1 MTTGIGEALL
11 LTLAMGATI
20 FFCRVFPFLF
30 FQGKAKDNASNTTDK
45 AMDDSMERR
54 KRRNTAFLSFV
65 EKTVPP
71 VAMTVLTFNSLAGPI
86 RANLGELV
94 PVLTA
99 GAFTA
104 IVHLWRRNPM
114 ISIFTGTA
122 LYMVLIRV
130 LG

>member
-1 MTTGIGEALL
+1 MNTGIGEAML

-30 FQGKAKDNASNTTDK
+30 FREKDNDGANST
-45 AMDDSMERR
+45 EQ
-54 KRRNTAFLSFV
+54 RNGRNIAFLGFI

-71 VAMTVLTFNSLAGPI
+71 VAMTVLAFNSLASPV
-86 RANLGELV
+86 RANPGELV

-99 GAFTA
+99 AAFTA

-122 LYMVLIRV
+122 LYMVLIRI

>member
-1 MTTGIGEALL
+1 MTTSVGDALL

-30 FQGKAKDNASNTTDK
+30 FRGKANGA
-45 AMDDSMERR
+45 MERR
-54 KRRNTAFLSFV
+54 NGRNAAFLGFV

-71 VAMTVLTFNSLAGPI
+71 VAMTVLTFNSLASPV

-99 GAFTA
+99 AAFTA
-104 IVHLWRRNPM
+104 AVHLWRRNPM

>member
-1 MTTGIGEALL
+1 MTTSVGEALL
-11 LTLAMGATI
+11 LTLAMGAVI

-30 FQGKAKDNASNTTDK
+30 FQGNP
-45 AMDDSMERR
+45 MERR
-54 KRRNTAFLSFV
+54 TGRNAAFLGFV

-71 VAMTVLTFNSLAGPI
+71 VAMTVLTFNSLAGPV
-86 RANLGELV
+86 RANPGELV
-94 PVLTA
+94 PVLVA
-99 GAFTA
+99 GALTA

-114 ISIFTGTA
+114 ISIFAGTA